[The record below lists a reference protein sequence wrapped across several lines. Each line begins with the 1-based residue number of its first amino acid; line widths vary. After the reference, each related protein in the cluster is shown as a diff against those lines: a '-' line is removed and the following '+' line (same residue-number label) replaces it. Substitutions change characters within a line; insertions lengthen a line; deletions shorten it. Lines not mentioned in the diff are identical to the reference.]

1 MRPAAVLRA
10 LLDVVYPRRCAGCA
24 AGGWPFCERCRIEL
38 VRLSPPWCPRCG
50 RPRDASAPVPC
61 GDCPPPPIAWA
72 RAPFLYEGPARQA
85 LIRLKFGGQRSLAE
99 SLTPAIAS
107 VLTLAPPAGWEAR
120 PFVRAPVVTWV
131 PLGRRRRRDRGFDQA
146 EVLARSVAA
155 GLEVPIR
162 PLLRRVV
169 ETSPQARRSG
179 EERRLALAGAFEA
192 REAPPE
198 RVVLV
203 DDVLTTGATAA
214 ACAGVLVDA
223 GAVEVGVLAA
233 ARSLN
238 GRLPARCYAPAVLPP
253 GSVVARGIDPR

>member
-1 MRPAAVLRA
+1 MRPTALIRA

-24 AGGWPFCERCRIEL
+24 GGGWPFCDRCRTDL

-50 RPRDASAPVPC
+50 RPRDAEASVRC
-61 GDCPPPPIAWA
+61 TDCPPPPIAWA
-72 RAPFLYEGPARQA
+72 RAPFLYEGPARRA
-85 LIRLKFGGQRSLAE
+85 IIRLKFGGQRSLAD
-99 SLTPAIAS
+99 A
-107 VLTLAPPAGWEAR
+107 LAPAVASLLVVSPPTGWE
-120 PFVRAPVVTWV
+120 VRTSDSPPVVTWV

-146 EVLARSVAA
+146 EVLTRSVAA
-155 GLEVPIR
+155 GLGLPVR

-192 REAPPE
+192 REAAPE

-203 DDVLTTGATAA
+203 DDVLTTGATAG
-214 ACAGVLVDA
+214 ACASVLVEA

-233 ARSLN
+233 ARSLS